1 MSTHDLFK
9 KHFGNTAAVDMKH
22 PNMESFF
29 EELNAECLEEDKH
42 KNCNIPCVVRRSEQ
56 LKALLSKVVNE
67 FDSGEVTWDT
77 RDEIESILKSL

>member
-1 MSTHDLFK
+1 MEAEDLLDKFAQDEG
-9 KHFGNTAAVDMKH
+9 FGNWETVVLNCHHSVIRSVAIAAVNEALH
-22 PNMESFF
+22 QP
-29 EELNAECLEEDKH
+29 L
-42 KNCNIPCVVRRSEQ
+42 VVWRSEQ